1 MLTRRAREHE
11 HVVQHPLTADREV
24 CSAEER
30 LDHQLGTAGAV
41 ADPERAVVAVAAG
54 EPRDDDV
61 VAAVGEHREQLRPE
75 LVALHLALVG
85 VQRSAEDLEEGRR
98 RRRVP
103 VDAQGSDARRRP

>member
-24 CSAEER
+24 RSAEER

-41 ADPERAVVAVAAG
+41 ADPERAVVAVTAG